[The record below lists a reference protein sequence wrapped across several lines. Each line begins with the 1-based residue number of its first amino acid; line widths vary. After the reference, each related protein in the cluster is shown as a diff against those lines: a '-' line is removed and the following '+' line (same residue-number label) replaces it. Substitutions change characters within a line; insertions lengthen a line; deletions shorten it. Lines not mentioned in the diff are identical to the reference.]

1 MLQEFMEKVLAKLDK
16 NEENFE
22 KVFAKLNEHDE
33 EFKKINAKLDEH
45 DEEFKKIN
53 TKLDAHDKKFEE
65 IDNEFKEIRQLIKD
79 VDLKL
84 DREMDDISLFFRDV
98 GAKLS
103 EHDKEFRKVNNTLLR
118 LETETKREISI
129 LFDGYGL
136 NREKST
142 DLETKQTVLEPKVE
156 LDSLRIP
163 TLEDISKHH
172 EKNIA
177 KLLASNS

>member
-22 KVFAKLNEHDE
+22 RVFE
-33 EFKKINAKLDEH
+33 KLDEH

-53 TKLDAHDKKFEE
+53 AKLDAHDKKFEE

-142 DLETKQTVLEPKVE
+142 ELENKQIVLEQKVD
-156 LDSLRIP
+156 LDSLRIS
-163 TLEDISKHH
+163 TLEDNSKHH